1 MNRTMLIAMIAA
13 CTSSTAIAQQRSDE
27 NRQAVRKMF
36 PIISLFDKKTKTA
49 DVKDDGGADTADRG
63 GTEAGVAQG
72 QYGRPRAGDP
82 YGQSQ
87 AMTARLRAADIA
99 GVRLEMTPA
108 MARAALRASGY
119 VPTPNRAYTD
129 NRATVSETYDYA
141 TRVDNKRRER
151 LRDFSSASRKITNA
165 VREEEWNK
173 GDERVAVSYSQMRE
187 GPRVAYVAYRIPEGR
202 IGWDAMKSSIL
213 GKYGR
218 PTRISD
224 NNATVAYCGDG
235 ACAFLMNGQH
245 ATLELTGRWTLA
257 LSDGGA
263 AERLADVQ
271 IAQDAERGIAKTAK
285 PGF

>member
-1 MNRTMLIAMIAA
+1 MNRTMLIAMIAV
-13 CTSSTAIAQQRSDE
+13 CTSSAVAAQDRSNE

-36 PIISLFDKKTKTA
+36 PIISLFDKKAKTA
-49 DVKDDGGADTADRG
+49 DARNDDGASAADRG
-63 GTEAGVAQG
+63 DDEVGVAQG

-108 MARAALRASGY
+108 MARAALRGSGY
-119 VPTPNRAYTD
+119 VPTPNRSYTD

-165 VREEEWNK
+165 VREEEWSK
-173 GDERVAVSYSQMRE
+173 GDEKVAVSYSQMRE
-187 GPRVAYVAYRIPEGR
+187 GPRVAHVAYRIPEGR
-202 IGWDAMKSSIL
+202 IAWDAMKSSVL
-213 GKYGR
+213 GKYGK
-218 PTRISD
+218 PTRMSD
-224 NNATVAYCGDG
+224 NAGTIAYCGDG

-263 AERLADVQ
+263 AERLAETQ